1 MIVGRSARTSERK
14 IGDQMSVL
22 RFTRRLAAL
31 LLLWAS
37 PLLAQSVFRSG
48 TVPPAKDPE
57 FDFGVG
63 YSHVMLNVSGEPSV
77 NLNGADASATID
89 FSPRWGATLDS
100 SYVLAGRDPESGHSS
115 YVLSVLAGP
124 VFVPVQNDTT
134 RLLVRAL
141 GGVSLVDG
149 SVPVDQLF
157 YRGWL
162 LRFSWA
168 VGTGVERDISG
179 PFAVRFNVDY
189 LRTKF
194 ISETLTVQ
202 PQNDIR
208 FTGSLVLRFAARR
221 ETRHSAVRQP

>member
-1 MIVGRSARTSERK
+1 
-14 IGDQMSVL
+14 MSVL
-22 RFTRRLAAL
+22 RFRLVAL
-31 LLLWAS
+31 ILLWAS
-37 PLLAQSVFRSG
+37 PLLAQSEFRSDAMP
-48 TVPPAKDPE
+48 TAKGPE
-57 FDFGVG
+57 FDVGVG
-63 YSHVMLNVSGEPSV
+63 YSHVMLNLSGEPTV

-89 FSPRWGATLDS
+89 FNPRWGATVDS
-100 SYVLAGRDPESGHSS
+100 SYVLAGRDPESGHGS

-124 VFVPVQNDTT
+124 VFVPVQNDKT

-141 GGVSLVDG
+141 AGVSLVDG
-149 SVPVDQLF
+149 SVPVNQLF

-194 ISETLTVQ
+194 MSETLTVQ

-208 FTGSLVLRFAARR
+208 FTGSLVYRFAARR

>member
-1 MIVGRSARTSERK
+1 
-14 IGDQMSVL
+14 MSG
-22 RFTRRLAAL
+22 FRLVAL

-37 PLLAQSVFRSG
+37 PLLAQSELPS
-48 TVPPAKDPE
+48 VPTPAAKAPALYV
-57 FDFGVG
+57 GVG
-63 YSHVMLNVSGEPSV
+63 YSHVMLNVSEEPTV
-77 NLNGADASATID
+77 NLNGADASATIA
-89 FSPRWGATLDS
+89 FTPRWGATLDS
-100 SYVLAGRDPESGHSS
+100 SWVLAGRDPQSGHGR
-115 YVLSVLAGP
+115 YVLSVLTGP
-124 VFVPVQNDTT
+124 VFVPVQNDHT
-134 RLLVRAL
+134 RLLLRAL

-168 VGTGVERDISG
+168 AGTGVERDISG

-194 ISETLTVQ
+194 ISETVSVQ

-208 FTGSLVLRFAARR
+208 FTGSLVLRFAVHR